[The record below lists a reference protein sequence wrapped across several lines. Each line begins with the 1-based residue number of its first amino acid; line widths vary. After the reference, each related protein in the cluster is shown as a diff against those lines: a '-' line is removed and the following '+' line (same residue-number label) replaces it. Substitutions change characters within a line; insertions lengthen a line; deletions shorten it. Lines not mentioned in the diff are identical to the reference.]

1 MGTNPGGVAQP
12 YRQFSER
19 NVMIDRTALLEAL
32 KPVLLNLEK
41 DLRVRSDAEPTIKV
55 KLTAQYEAARAIRRT
70 AEAYSVWRD
79 ELVTQ
84 IAVAWVL
91 GTVFIRFLE
100 DNELLDHPWISGPG
114 DRRTSAEHEREEYFR
129 TNKLH
134 SDRDYLETVFR
145 AAAELPGLS
154 HLFDPKHNPLW
165 QFGPT
170 GDAVTKL
177 LRFWQERN
185 PDTGE
190 LNHDFTDASWDT
202 RFLGDLYQD
211 LSEAARKRYALLQT
225 PLFIEEFILDR
236 TLDPAIQSFGLKGIR
251 MIDPT
256 CGSGH
261 FVLGGFDRIL
271 KLWQQAEPATPIRE
285 LAQRALDSIF
295 GVDLNPFA
303 VGIARFRLLIAAL
316 KAVGVNR
323 LKAAPNFRLNLAVGD
338 SLLHGRRFGEFELQ
352 GATQR
357 TFDTNDAV
365 FRDELKHHYEV
376 EDTATLRRI
385 LGQQYH
391 AVVGNPP
398 YIAVKDRAANELY
411 RARYLSCHGRYS
423 LSVPFLE
430 RFFDLAIKG
439 DGTAQRPAGFTG
451 QITGNAFM
459 KREFGKKLI
468 EEYLRRWDLT
478 HVLDTSGAYIPGHG
492 TPTVII
498 FGKNQPPVSS
508 TIRTVLGIRGEPA
521 TPANP
526 AQGLVWNAITW
537 QIDEPGSVSEW
548 MSAADSPRPSFHQH
562 PWSIGGG
569 GAAELKEQIDGSADI
584 TVAARIA
591 NVGIGA
597 VTLEDEAFTAPKHAF
612 ARQGLG
618 ASLIVPFVEGDV
630 IRHWQTSADTE
641 AIFPY
646 EPQSLVPI
654 STPRLLEYLWPWR
667 NTLRNR
673 TWFRKTQDQRGL
685 HWFEYGFLSS
695 DLLKATRG
703 IAFSFVSTHN
713 QFAICR
719 GGTVFKNS
727 APFIVLPP
735 NATDTEHSSLLGVLN
750 SSTGCFWMK
759 QVFFPKGGDHQ
770 GTEGA
775 RVRATLWDER
785 YEFTSTQIRSFPIP
799 GQQPTQLPTTLV
811 QTSTAQQGQTPAA
824 SLASWGS
831 PGSGD
836 LRECLPRARDDWHRQ
851 RSQMIAWQ
859 EELDWQI
866 YESFKL
872 IEVGDSLSQPDGS
885 VQIPPDGIELAQRA
899 FEIVMAR
906 RMKAGE
912 LQTTWFERHGSTPI
926 TDIPTHWPAAYRELV
941 ERRIQRIADDSNIR
955 LIEQPEYK
963 RRWNTEP
970 WDEQLEKALER
981 WLLDRIERVI
991 GRDLNA
997 PEGSEAAKAFQPK
1010 IELLTTQQIT
1020 DLVLD
1025 PAFREAAE
1033 IYRGRADFDPHK
1045 LVAELIQ
1052 SAAVPFLPGQR
1063 YKESGLRKRVVWEE
1077 TWDKQRAEDAI
1088 DDELGLN
1095 APNLSDAD
1103 RKRLEA
1109 DAKVRKAQRIGEIP
1123 VPPKYA
1129 SADFRSSVFWSLRGK
1144 LDVPKERFISYPG
1157 CSRDGDPCLTVAW
1170 AGLDHLQQAK
1180 AVAAHY
1186 GELQQTGAGQPKLLL
1201 VLAGLNELLPWLKQ
1215 WHNQLDPEFGLK
1227 MGDYYEEYV
1236 REEAKRFGKSLT
1248 DLKQLAMTTT

>member
-1 MGTNPGGVAQP
+1 
-12 YRQFSER
+12 
-19 NVMIDRTALLEAL
+19 MIDRTALLDAL

-41 DLRVRSDAEPTIKV
+41 DLRARSDAEPTIKA
-55 KLTAQYEAARAIRRT
+55 KLTAQYEAARASRRT

-79 ELVTQ
+79 ELITQ

-114 DRRTSAEHEREEYFR
+114 DRRTAAEHEREEYFR
-129 TNKLH
+129 TNKLN
-134 SDRDYLETVFR
+134 SDRDYLEHVFR
-145 AAAELPGLS
+145 TAAGLPGLC

-185 PDTGE
+185 PDTGV

-236 TLDPAIQSFGLKGIR
+236 TLGPAIQTFGLKGIR

-261 FVLGGFDRIL
+261 FVLGGFDRIV
-271 KLWQQAEPATPIRE
+271 KSWQQAEPATPIRE
-285 LAQRALDSIF
+285 LAQRALDSVF

-316 KAVGVNR
+316 KAVGINR
-323 LKAAPNFRLNLAVGD
+323 LKAAPNFSLNLAVGD
-338 SLLHGRRFGEFELQ
+338 SLLHGRRFGEFEMQ

-357 TFDTNDAV
+357 TFDTDDAV

-398 YIAVKDRAANELY
+398 YITVKDRAVSELY
-411 RARYLSCHGRYS
+411 RARFLSCHRKYS
-423 LSVPFLE
+423 LSVPFME
-430 RFFDLAIKG
+430 RFFDLAVKG
-439 DGTAQRPAGFTG
+439 DGTTRQPAGFVG
-451 QITGNAFM
+451 QITANSFM

-468 EEYLRRWDLT
+468 EDYLSCWDLT
-478 HVLDTSGAYIPGHG
+478 HILDTAGAYIPGHG
-492 TPTVII
+492 TPTVIL
-498 FGKNQPPVSS
+498 FGKNQPPVSG
-508 TIRTVLGIRGEPA
+508 TVRTVLGIKSEPEK
-521 TPANP
+521 PSEPEN
-526 AQGLVWNAITW
+526 GIVWQAIFH
-537 QIDEPGSVSEW
+537 QIDQPGSSSQWVS
-548 MSAADSPRPSFHQH
+548 SADSPRNNFATH

-569 GAAELKEQIDGSADI
+569 GAAEMREVITDSCDSEVSSLIDAIGFFGIPNGEEVLLATLGAFSRQAVESAVYRSIVAGENVRDWTVSVGEETLLPYRDGQAVKLQDFPGLLRWIWPCRTVLGNRTTFGKETYFMAGKPWWEWHQIAIHRLNSPAIITYANIATHNHFAMGSTTTAYNLTAQIITLKESESIERYGSLCA
-584 TVAARIA
+584 
-591 NVGIGA
+591 
-597 VTLEDEAFTAPKHAF
+597 
-612 ARQGLG
+612 
-618 ASLIVPFVEGDV
+618 
-630 IRHWQTSADTE
+630 
-641 AIFPY
+641 Y
-646 EPQSLVPI
+646 
-654 STPRLLEYLWPWR
+654 
-667 NTLRNR
+667 
-673 TWFRKTQDQRGL
+673 
-685 HWFEYGFLSS
+685 
-695 DLLKATRG
+695 
-703 IAFSFVSTHN
+703 
-713 QFAICR
+713 
-719 GGTVFKNS
+719 
-727 APFIVLPP
+727 
-735 NATDTEHSSLLGVLN
+735 LN
-750 SSTGCFWMK
+750 SSGAGFLLR
-759 QVFFPKGGDHQ
+759 QVCFPKGGSGIGRGIQPEAWENRFAFD
-770 GTEGA
+770 GTKIKQLPLPA
-775 RVRATLWDER
+775 VLP
-785 YEFTSTQIRSFPIP
+785 S
-799 GQQPTQLPTTLV
+799 QLPTALV
-811 QTSTAQQGQTPAA
+811 QTSKALQDESPAA
-824 SLASWGS
+824 TLASWSGS
-831 PGSGD
+831 ARDP
-836 LRECLPRARDDWHRQ
+836 LPTRLANARARAKRQ
-851 RSQMIAWQ
+851 RHQLIAWQ

-872 IEVGDSLSQPDGS
+872 IEAGARVSQPDGS
-885 VQIPPDGIELAQRA
+885 VQIPPDGIDLGQRA

-912 LQTTWFERHGSTPI
+912 LQTAWFERHCSTPI
-926 TDIPTHWPAAYRELV
+926 TEVPSHWPAAYRELV
-941 ERRIQRIADDSNIR
+941 ERRIQRIADDSSIH

-970 WDEQLEKALER
+970 WDEQLEKALEK

-997 PEGSEAAKAFQPK
+997 PEGSEASQAYQPK
-1010 IELLTTQQIT
+1010 VELFTTQQVT
-1020 DLVLD
+1020 DLVLQPD
-1025 PAFREAAE
+1025 FREAAE
-1033 IYRGRADFDPHK
+1033 VYRGRADFDPHK

-1052 SAAVPFLPGQR
+1052 SAAVPFLPGHR
-1063 YKESGLRKRVVWEE
+1063 YKETGLRKRSVWED

-1088 DDELGLN
+1088 DDELGLS

-1103 RKRLEA
+1103 HKRLEA
-1109 DAKVRKAQRIGEIP
+1109 DAKARKAQRIGDIP
-1123 VPPKYA
+1123 VPPRYA
-1129 SADFRSSVFWSLRGK
+1129 SADFRSSTYWSLRGK

-1180 AVAAHY
+1180 ALAAHY
-1186 GELQQTGAGQPKLLL
+1186 GNLQSTGAGQPKLLL
-1201 VLAGLNELLPWLKQ
+1201 VLAGLHELLPWLKQ

-1236 REEAKRFGKSLT
+1236 REEAKRFGKSLA
-1248 DLKQLAMTTT
+1248 DLKQIAMSTT

>member
-1 MGTNPGGVAQP
+1 
-12 YRQFSER
+12 
-19 NVMIDRTALLEAL
+19 MIDRSALLDAL

-41 DLRVRSDAEPTIKV
+41 DLRARSDAEPTIKA
-55 KLTAQYEAARAIRRT
+55 KLTAQYEAARASRRT

-84 IAVAWVL
+84 VAVGWVL

-114 DRRTSAEHEREEYFR
+114 DRRTAAEHEREEYFR
-129 TNKLH
+129 LNKLH
-134 SDRDYLETVFR
+134 SDRDYLEHVFR
-145 AAAELPGLS
+145 TASELPGLT

-185 PDTGE
+185 PDTGV
-190 LNHDFTDASWDT
+190 LNHDFTDPAWDT

-236 TLDPAIQSFGLKGIR
+236 TLDPAIQTFGLKGFR

-271 KLWQQAEPATPIRE
+271 KLRQQAEPATPIRE
-285 LAQRALDSIF
+285 LAQRALDSVF

-323 LKAAPNFRLNLAVGD
+323 LKAAPNFRLNLTVGD
-338 SLLHGRRFGEFELQ
+338 SLLHGRRFGDFELQ

-357 TFDTNDAV
+357 TFDTDDAV
-365 FRDELKHHYEV
+365 FRDELKHHYDV

-398 YIAVKDRAANELY
+398 YIAVKDSALKAAYKN
-411 RARYLSCHGRYS
+411 RYPSCAGKWV
-423 LSVPFLE
+423 LVVPFIE
-430 RFFDLAIKG
+430 RFFDLTVRGNGSA
-439 DGTAQRPAGFTG
+439 AQPAGFMG
-451 QITGNAFM
+451 QITGNNFM

-468 EEYLRRWDLT
+468 EDYLPRWDLT
-478 HVLDTSGAYIPGHG
+478 HVIDCSGAYIPGHG
-492 TPTVII
+492 TPTVIL
-498 FGKNQPPVSS
+498 FGRNQPLLRGA
-508 TIRTVLGIRGEPA
+508 IRAVLGIRGEPS
-521 TPANP
+521 TPADP
-526 AQGLVWNAITW
+526 AQGFVWQAIVR
-537 QIDEPGSVSEW
+537 QIDEPGSESEW
-548 MSAADSPRPSFHQH
+548 VSAADLPRESFHHH

-569 GAAELKEQIDGSADI
+569 GASELKDAMDASSQTTLGSIADKLRGKPNIGI
-584 TVAARIA
+584 TAF
-591 NVGIGA
+591 
-597 VTLEDEAFTAPKHAF
+597 TLEDDIYLRPELALK
-612 ARQGLG
+612 RSGLP
-618 ASLIVPFVEGDV
+618 ASSRRLMIEGDT
-630 IRHWQTSADTE
+630 IRDWTINENECVVWPYGIDFKPIRLSPEHSVLRALWQARTCLANNRMFGNKTKVQAGLE
-641 AIFPY
+641 WHEFGRLTAHK
-646 EPQSLVPI
+646 LM
-654 STPRLLEYLWPWR
+654 TP
-667 NTLRNR
+667 
-673 TWFRKTQDQRGL
+673 
-685 HWFEYGFLSS
+685 LS
-695 DLLKATRG
+695 
-703 IAFSFVSTHN
+703 IAVAFVGTHN
-713 QFAICR
+713 HFVIDR
-719 GGTVFKNS
+719 GGKVFKQS
-727 APFIVLPP
+727 APIIKLPAGFDETDHAKIV
-735 NATDTEHSSLLGVLN
+735 GVLN
-750 SSTGCFWMK
+750 SSAACFWLK
-759 QVFFPKGGDHQ
+759 QVSHNKGSTVDDK
-770 GTEGA
+770 GA
-775 RVRATLWDER
+775 RQRTDAFEDF
-785 YEFTSTQIRSFPIP
+785 YEFGAAQLVSFPIP
-799 GQQPTQLPTTLV
+799 AHQPTQLSGALV
-811 QTSTAQQGQTPAA
+811 QTSTAMQAHTPATT
-824 SLASWGS
+824 LAVWNG
-831 PGSGD
+831 PHGNGD
-836 LRECLPRARDDWHRQ
+836 LRACLARARDNWHGMR
-851 RSQMIAWQ
+851 RQMIAWQ

-866 YESFKL
+866 YESFNL
-872 IEVGDSLSQPDGS
+872 IEAEARSSQSDGA
-885 VQIPPDGIELAQRA
+885 VQIPPDGIELGQRA

-906 RMKAGE
+906 KMKAGE

-926 TDIPTHWPAAYRELV
+926 TEVPSHWPAAYRELV
-941 ERRIQRIADDSNIR
+941 ERRIKRIADDSNIR

-970 WDEQLEKALER
+970 WDEQLETALEK

-1010 IELLTTQQIT
+1010 IELLTTQQVT
-1020 DLVLD
+1020 DLVFD

-1033 IYRGRADFDPHK
+1033 NYRGRADYDPHK

-1109 DAKVRKAQRIGEIP
+1109 DAKVRKAQRIGDIP

-1180 AVAAHY
+1180 ALAAHY

-1236 REEAKRFGKSLT
+1236 REEAKRFGKSLA